1 MPRTAPSILHGRPR
15 LSADPNFGFVV
26 AAYTLGFLVLGGM
39 ILSVVYDYVSLTR
52 ALSKFPARSDARGS
66 D

>member
-1 MPRTAPSILHGRPR
+1 

-26 AAYTLGFLVLGGM
+26 AAYVLGFLVLGGM
-39 ILSVVYDYVSLTR
+39 TLSVFYDYFSLRR
-52 ALSKFPARSDARGS
+52 ALSKFPARSETQGS

>member
-1 MPRTAPSILHGRPR
+1 

-26 AAYTLGFLVLGGM
+26 AAYIIGFVVLGGM
-39 ILSVVYDYVSLTR
+39 ILSVVTDYVSLKR
-52 ALSKFPARSDARGS
+52 ALSKFPARSDTRGS